1 MSGYKLLYK
10 KLNKIIEYQNFSPN
24 MRKHFCCF
32 VVVLVKSR
40 IHKFIKKIVLGID
53 NICETTLVVVA
64 IGVRKLRSQQTYS
77 LAKY

>member
-32 VVVLVKSR
+32 VVLVKSR

-64 IGVRKLRSQQTYS
+64 IRVRKLQSQQTYS

>member
-32 VVVLVKSR
+32 VVLVKSR

-53 NICETTLVVVA
+53 NTCETTLVVA
-64 IGVRKLRSQQTYS
+64 IK
-77 LAKY
+77 